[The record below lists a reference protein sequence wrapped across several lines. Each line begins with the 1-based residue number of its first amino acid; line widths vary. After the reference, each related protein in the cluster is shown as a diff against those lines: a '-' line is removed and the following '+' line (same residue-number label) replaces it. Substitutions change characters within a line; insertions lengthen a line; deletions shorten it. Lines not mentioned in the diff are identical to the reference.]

1 MVLEMVFFPQTLWVI
16 KEGCVKIS
24 CSVTTKQSCAAKAD
38 LEKKKKIFGKGYS
51 DCTTF
56 WPLLPCLEAEADL
69 ERKVTIKVL
78 RLLPLAAAASEATIL
93 DIGWRKSH

>member
-1 MVLEMVFFPQTLWVI
+1 MS
-16 KEGCVKIS
+16 KS
-24 CSVTTKQSCAAKAD
+24 AAVSLLNKAA
-38 LEKKKKIFGKGYS
+38 LLRLTSKKKKKIFGKGYS

>member
-1 MVLEMVFFPQTLWVI
+1 MS
-16 KEGCVKIS
+16 KS
-24 CSVTTKQSCAAKAD
+24 AAVSLLNKAA
-38 LEKKKKIFGKGYS
+38 LLRLTSKKKKIFGKGYS